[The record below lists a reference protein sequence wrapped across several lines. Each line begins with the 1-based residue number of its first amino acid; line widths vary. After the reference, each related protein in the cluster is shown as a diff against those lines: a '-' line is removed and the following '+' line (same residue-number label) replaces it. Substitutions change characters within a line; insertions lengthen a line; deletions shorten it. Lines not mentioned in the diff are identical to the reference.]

1 MNLQKKVIVITGAGS
16 GIGKEIALRL
26 SKEKAKLAL
35 ISLHEEKLNEVAK
48 ECKDYGAVDV
58 KIYAVDI
65 TDTSKLEDTAFN
77 ILSDFKHVDVL
88 INNAGVWQKL
98 QPFYEI
104 DSKTINRV
112 INTNLSALI
121 HMTRLFIDT
130 LMDRDEAAII
140 NISSKSGVTVQPGQ
154 SVYSASKYGV
164 RGFTDVLRVDLK
176 DTNVRVTGIY
186 QGGTNTKLFEK
197 AGENIITDNFI
208 NPSDLADVVAYILK
222 QPPNI
227 WINDIR
233 IDY

>member
-112 INTNLSALI
+112 INTNLTALI